1 MMDCVLTWVD
11 GDDPAF
17 RSRMTPY
24 LTGAREDSRNDMAGR
39 ARLSSCREIAVAVAS
54 ILRFAPYIK
63 RIFIVTDGQDPG
75 LGPFLEKNFPGNKVP
90 VIIVDHKTIFE
101 GFEGY
106 LPVFNSMS
114 IETMLWRIPDL
125 SEDFLYLNDDY
136 FLLAPTTEADVL
148 SPEGRSLFY
157 GSPMLVAWADFLR
170 KFHRKKDGKR
180 RISYRDTLANGARI
194 LNEKKFFMLAH
205 TPEAMK
211 KSVFAR
217 FFRDNPDVMLSNIA
231 HRFRA
236 DGQFNVQSLYYCMGV
251 RDGFAECRSPKDV
264 SVMFRPLQRKWRYM
278 PRKLAKA
285 ARIKDLK
292 FGCMN
297 SLQDAREEDARLF
310 WEWVSDKIGVDFSL
324 IKKV

>member
-1 MMDCVLTWVD
+1 MDCVLTWVD

-17 RSRMTPY
+17 RQRMAPF
-24 LTGAREDSRNDMAGR
+24 LTDAGEDRRTDVAGR
-39 ARLSSCREIAVAVAS
+39 ARLSSSHEIAVAVAS
-54 ILRFAPYIK
+54 VLRFAPYVK

-75 LGPFLEKNFPGNKVP
+75 LGPFLDKQFPGNKVP

-101 GFEGY
+101 GYEGY

-125 SEDFLYLNDDY
+125 SEDFLYMNDDY
-136 FLLAPTTEADVL
+136 FLVAPTTEADVL
-148 SPEGRSLFY
+148 SPEGKSLFY
-157 GSPMLVAWADFLR
+157 GSPMRVAWADFLR
-170 KFHRKKDGKR
+170 RFHRKKNGRR

-194 LNEKKFFMLAH
+194 LGGKQFFMLAH

-211 KSVFAR
+211 KSVFEA

-231 HRFRA
+231 HRFRE
-236 DGQFNVQSLYYCMGV
+236 DGQFNVQSMYYTMGV
-251 RDGFAECRSPKDV
+251 RDGFAEARSPKDV
-264 SVMFRPLQRKWRYM
+264 SVMFRPLQRKRGYM
-278 PRKLAKA
+278 KRKLAKA

-310 WEWVSDKIGVDFSL
+310 WEWVSDKIGIDFSMVQ
-324 IKKV
+324 KV

>member
-11 GDDPAF
+11 GEDPAF

-24 LTGAREDSRNDMAGR
+24 LTGAREDSRNDVAGR
-39 ARLSSCREIAVAVAS
+39 ARLTSCREIVVAVAS

-75 LGPFLEKNFPGNKVP
+75 LGPFLEKHFPGNKVP
-90 VIIVDHKTIFE
+90 VVIVDHKVIFE
-101 GFEGY
+101 GYEGY

-148 SPEGRSLFY
+148 SPGGRSVFY
-157 GSPMLVAWADFLR
+157 GTPMRVAWADFLR

-194 LNEKKFFMLAH
+194 IGAKDFFMLAH

-211 KSVFAR
+211 RSVFEA

-231 HRFRA
+231 HRFRE
-236 DGQFNVQSLYYCMGV
+236 DGQFNVQSLYFNLGV
-251 RDGFAECRSPKDV
+251 RNGFAECRSPKDV
-264 SVMFRPLQRKWRYM
+264 SIMLRPLRSKRGYM
-278 PRKLAKA
+278 KRKLAKA
-285 ARIKDLK
+285 VRIKDLK

-310 WEWVSDKIGVDFSL
+310 WQWVSDKIGVDFST
-324 IKKV
+324 VQNV